1 MKETIIKKYADTHI
15 IEILNT
21 HPRGTSKIGIFGVG
35 LNK

>member
-21 HPRGTSKIGIFGVG
+21 HPRGILQSWYFWGGVE
-35 LNK
+35 